1 MIPLVITA
9 LGAAGIAAG
18 ASALLGAGSSLMSA
32 KLNFRQTR
40 NLMKYQNQL
49 NQENWMMNNEYN
61 SPLNQRSRLLEAGI
75 NPNLAG
81 DGMAQT
87 SPIGDAGLGSAP
99 GVDLGAGLPGAQ
111 DAFGAMAGLDNTI
124 ADTELKKSL
133 KATEDALRS
142 GKVELLGVEIDV
154 GKWTANKSKA
164 EIEKMAVEVEKF
176 KAEIDVMGQQ
186 VQQEWAKL
194 TLDERRVK
202 VEEALQQIQRDL
214 ADSKINRDTAEIAQ
228 QWIITNADAANKNAQ
243 TKLYSLQG
251 KGQQIQNM
259 NDAIDLGLKQDNA
272 EAYSDAYKAGL
283 EQPVVDL
290 EGSRLD
296 NEGRKLHNDDSFMK
310 TGHRPRHFPQQATW
324 QQYTIS
330 TVSYL
335 GQFVGGSAVAVV
347 GRKGSAK

>member
-1 MIPLVITA
+1 MLPLVVTA

-18 ASALLGAGSSLMSA
+18 ASALLGAGASVMSA

-61 SPLNQRSRLLEAGI
+61 SPLNQRSRLLEAGL
-75 NPNLAG
+75 NPNLAS

-111 DAFGAMAGLDNTI
+111 ESFGAMAGLENTI
-124 ADTELKKSL
+124 ADTELKKAL

-142 GKVELLGVEIDV
+142 GKIELLGVEIDV
-154 GKWTANKSKA
+154 SKWTANKSKA

-176 KAEIDVMGQQ
+176 KAETDAIGQQ
-186 VQQEWAKL
+186 LQMEWEQL

-202 VEEALQQIQRDL
+202 VEEALQQIQQDL
-214 ADSKINRDTAEIAQ
+214 ADSKISRDTAEVAQ
-228 QWIITNADAANKNAQ
+228 QWITTYANAANANAQ
-243 TKLYSLQG
+243 ANLYTLQG

-259 NDAIDLGLKQDNA
+259 SDAVDLGLKLDNG
-272 EAYSDAYKAGL
+272 EAYADAYKAGL
-283 EQPVVDL
+283 EQPVLDA

-296 NEGRKLHNDDSFMK
+296 NEGKRLKNDSDFMK
-310 TGHRPRHFPQQATW
+310 NGHRPRHYPQAHTW
-324 QQYTIS
+324 QQYSIS
-330 TVSYL
+330 TISYL
-335 GQFVGGSAVAVV
+335 GQFVSGSAGAVV
-347 GRKGSAK
+347 VSKGRGK